1 MSKKDTIIKDVEA
14 LMVQILM
21 NDIPERDV
29 LKNNHTLKNMDFWK
43 GGDVSVIE
51 HLSQRPKPNGFY
63 PQDNFIIS
71 NKAYEVSW
79 VICELRDIFIK
90 NNFYDFDNKF
100 ILFGTFADNYKRHQ
114 RSSLRTNR
122 QWFEN
127 VDQWLIEKF
136 ILIRALEDMIYT
148 HKYAFLPCDCSKT
161 ECKED
166 PVDGMTA
173 ADIMIGAQG

>member
-1 MSKKDTIIKDVEA
+1 MKGYTF
-14 LMVQILM
+14 
-21 NDIPERDV
+21 DI
-29 LKNNHTLKNMDFWK
+29 
-43 GGDVSVIE
+43 
-51 HLSQRPKPNGFY
+51 
-63 PQDNFIIS
+63 
-71 NKAYEVSW
+71 
-79 VICELRDIFIK
+79 
-90 NNFYDFDNKF
+90 FDNKF

-166 PVDGMTA
+166 PVEKDEDVA
-173 ADIMIGAQG
+173 VIGKKIQSA